1 MAATILTR
9 LLTFAVVSR
18 VASAV
23 CIMLAGA
30 WLLAPHILM
39 NLWQIE
45 SNDVAMLLSRRS
57 AALFLGMG
65 LILWLSRNS
74 PKSAARDA
82 IASGLFVACAGLA
95 LLGGY
100 EFASGRAGSGIWLA
114 VAVEAALAAAF
125 VTARSATQ

>member
-95 LLGGY
+95 LLGG
-100 EFASGRAGSGIWLA
+100 
-114 VAVEAALAAAF
+114 
-125 VTARSATQ
+125 